1 MNTPSVCVVI
11 VTYNSE
17 PHLARCVA
25 HLSRQTYRDFEVI
38 IVDNGSSDGTV
49 GTLGALPAYF
59 RLLRS
64 PENLGFARA
73 NNWAARNTQAEWLAT
88 LNADAFPE
96 PDWLER
102 LRGAADRHP
111 DALMFGSTQIDFHR
125 PDRLD
130 GAGDLYHATGLVWRS
145 KEGRP
150 VADAAKEQAAF
161 GPCAAA
167 ALYHRDAFLAV
178 GGFDERF
185 FCYCEDIDLAFR
197 LRLAGGRNVQ
207 VSDAVVRHVGSASA
221 GRRSDFSVYHGVRNR
236 LWAFVKNMPG
246 PLFWPLLPVHL
257 AASLL
262 LLLRAAGRGTLGPTW
277 RGMTDGLRGLG
288 PIWASRRRIQR
299 RRRASVLEI
308 ARALQWSPLAPLRRG
323 PANDHSDAG
332 VPKFH
337 PGRVGP

>member
-1 MNTPSVCVVI
+1 MTTPSVCVVI
-11 VTYNSE
+11 VTYNNA

-25 HLSRQTYRDFEVI
+25 DLSQQIYQDFEVI
-38 IVDNGSSDGTV
+38 IVDNGSGDGAIDEL
-49 GTLGALPAYF
+49 GTLPPNF

-64 PENLGFARA
+64 PENLGFAKA

-102 LRGAADRHP
+102 LRAATDRHP
-111 DALMFGSTQIDFHR
+111 DAPMFGSTQIDFHR

-150 VADAAKEQAAF
+150 VADAADEQAAF

-167 ALYHRDAFLAV
+167 ALYRRDAFLAA

-197 LRLAGGRNVQ
+197 LRLAGGRNIQ
-207 VSDAVVRHVGSASA
+207 VAEAVVRHVGSASA
-221 GRRSDFSVYHGVRNR
+221 GRRSDFSVYHGTRNR
-236 LWAFVKNMPG
+236 LWTFVKNMPG

-257 AASLL
+257 LASLI
-262 LLLRAAGRGTLGPTW
+262 LLLRAAGRGSLKSTW
-277 RGMTDGLRGLG
+277 GGMAHGVRGLG
-288 PIWASRRRIQR
+288 PIWATRREIQR
-299 RRRASVLEI
+299 QRRASTLDI
-308 ARALQWSPLAPLRRG
+308 ARALRWSPLAPFRRRTI
-323 PANDHSDAG
+323 DA
-332 VPKFH
+332 
-337 PGRVGP
+337 PGAESSTFRPGCIGS